1 MKAAASLLL
10 LVSLVS
16 ACSFGGGSSE
26 SSYTRDDCTPRDRGG
41 HSVARVWNEALLHA
55 IERDT
60 PAPTVHARNLFHVSA
75 AMWDAWAAYDPQAD
89 GWLVREKL
97 NTDDV
102 PDARETALSY
112 AAYRLLLHRYSYA

>member
-1 MKAAASLLL
+1 MRAGACAPVARLAAGSLLVRRR
-10 LVSLVS
+10 LVGALDYV
-16 ACSFGGGSSE
+16 
-26 SSYTRDDCTPRDRGG
+26 RDDCTPRDRGG

-97 NTDDV
+97 SRTTCRRL
-102 PDARETALSY
+102 AR
-112 AAYRLLLHRYSYA
+112 RR